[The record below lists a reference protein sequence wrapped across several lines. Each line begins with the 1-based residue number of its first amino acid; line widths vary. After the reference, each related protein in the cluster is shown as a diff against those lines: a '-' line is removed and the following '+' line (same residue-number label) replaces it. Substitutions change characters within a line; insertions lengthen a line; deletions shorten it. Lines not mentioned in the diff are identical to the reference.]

1 VSKIGTYPIITAAA
15 LNDIVIGTDVSDK
28 NNTKNFQIS
37 QMLSL
42 GSVLFQTDGV
52 DNVVQNKVDLI
63 SGNNITLTDDGLGGI
78 TIDSDIRF
86 ETNYIP
92 NTLQSV
98 FNLIQG
104 TNVTLTPDGVGGVVI
119 DATAGVGDLFQ
130 VLTAGDD
137 AVGKRINFTTQHIS
151 YVQFDENTNIF
162 SLINNVSVGNGI
174 QYHSLEVVD
183 STSFTEVIYNEQ
195 NGAGVYPQQGRLN
208 SDTSNY
214 MLLSDTRNGYLSFTR
229 IDCQNISNPQN
240 SFIQSY
246 NDLSNSISGSLQLST
261 EQNAKE
267 TRATLKIDD
276 TANQNISQIDIY
288 ANNNGTAGS
297 SYIEVKSL
305 TGSLGLNQTLSL
317 ISQPGANYIYS
328 IFSDIANGTK
338 STQIN
343 PINNSRAFN
352 TAITLDF
359 PEVTG
364 VLATTNEIIRDA
376 NVDLSVGNYPCASYG
391 VYRIIIGS
399 NTRVFDMSGFL
410 GGGTDGDFVTLL
422 VQDTPV
428 TIFSGVTI
436 FGNNVINNLGLYKI
450 MKYGNELY
458 INNV

>member
-1 VSKIGTYPIITAAA
+1 MAKIGTYPIITTAA

-52 DNVVQNKVDLI
+52 DNPVQNKLNLI
-63 SGNNITLTDDGLGGI
+63 SGDNITLTDDGLGGI

-130 VLTAGDD
+130 VLTAGDN
-137 AVGKRINFTTQHIS
+137 AVGKRINFTTQYTS

-214 MLLSDTRNGYLSFTR
+214 MLLSDTRNNYLSYTR

-240 SFIQSY
+240 SLIQAY
-246 NDLSNSISGSLQLST
+246 NDIPNSITGNVQLST
-261 EQNAKE
+261 DQNSKE
-267 TRATLKIDD
+267 ARATLKVDD
-276 TANQNISQIDIY
+276 YGNQNISQIDIY
-288 ANNNGTAGS
+288 ANNNGVGN
-297 SYIEVKSL
+297 SYIEVRSL

-317 ISQPGANYIYS
+317 ISQSGGNYIYS
-328 IFSDIANGTK
+328 VFSDIANGTK
-338 STQIN
+338 DIQIN
-343 PINNSRAFN
+343 PINGLRAFN
-352 TAITLDF
+352 TSIISNFPEISGTLATVNEVDRGSIDLSASSTSISTYGMYRISVGSNVNTLD
-359 PEVTG
+359 
-364 VLATTNEIIRDA
+364 
-376 NVDLSVGNYPCASYG
+376 
-391 VYRIIIGS
+391 
-399 NTRVFDMSGFL
+399 L
-410 GGGTDGDFVTLL
+410 GPFADVNPPGEFVTLL
-422 VQDTPV
+422 IEDTPV
-428 TIFSGVTI
+428 QLVNSVGVI
-436 FGNNVINNLGLYKI
+436 FGQSTITKLGAVKLIRRRPNIYCSD
-450 MKYGNELY
+450 LL
-458 INNV
+458 